1 MKEAVLKLIDEA
13 VAAGAPHAWACRL
26 LDVPDDR
33 VHRWRT
39 RLREIGTL
47 QDRAP
52 GGVALHA
59 LRPAEVE
66 AILVVTERWGEVD
79 RSHRK
84 LAHRGSYIGAV
95 WVSPST
101 FRRVLAAHG
110 LVLPEPVSRDP
121 APKPGWPEWLQWA
134 PNRIW
139 CWDATHF
146 TRARRVAF
154 AIIDVVSRRWIDT
167 LVSVEETSTQV
178 QVLFDRAL
186 IAEGLADLI
195 TPERLELAV
204 DDPARPILLACSDN
218 GPQMTSAATREFLAG
233 LAVAQ
238 RLGRPHTPADQ
249 AWIESLFG
257 HIKGEWPHLE
267 QITDAVVLDGELT
280 RIRGIY
286 NGTRLHAGIGYV
298 TPDDEHTGRGEQI
311 RQARLAGLRQA
322 HDERV
327 TYHRRNHKH
336 HPGAPA

>member
-1 MKEAVLKLIDEA
+1 MIDEA
-13 VAAGAPHAWACRL
+13 VAAGAPHAWACRQL
-26 LDVPDDR
+26 GVPDDR
-33 VHRWRT
+33 VHRWRL
-39 RLREIGTL
+39 RLREVGTL
-47 QDRAP
+47 EDRAP

-59 LRPAEVE
+59 LMPWEIDE
-66 AILVVTERWGEVD
+66 ILAVTEAWGEVD

-84 LAHRGSYIGAV
+84 LAHRGSYTGRV

-101 FRRVLAAHG
+101 VRRVLAAHG

-121 APKPGWPEWLQWA
+121 APKPGWPDWLEWA

-139 CWDATHF
+139 CWDVTHF

-154 AIIDVVSRRWIDT
+154 AIVDVVSRRWIDT

-178 QVLFDRAL
+178 QVLFDQAL
-186 IAEGLADLI
+186 VAEGLADLI

-218 GPQMTSAATREFLAG
+218 GPQMTSDATREFFVG
-233 LAVAQ
+233 LAIAQ

-257 HIKGEWPHLE
+257 HVKGEWPHLE
-267 QITDAVVLDGELT
+267 QITDPAVLDTELD
-280 RIRGIY
+280 RVRGIY
-286 NGTRLHAGIGYV
+286 NSTRLHAGIGYV
-298 TPDDEHTGRGEQI
+298 TPDDEHHGRGDAI
-311 RQARLAGLRQA
+311 RQARLEGLRRA
-322 HDERV
+322 HDQRL
-327 TYHRRNHKH
+327 TYHRRNRNHD